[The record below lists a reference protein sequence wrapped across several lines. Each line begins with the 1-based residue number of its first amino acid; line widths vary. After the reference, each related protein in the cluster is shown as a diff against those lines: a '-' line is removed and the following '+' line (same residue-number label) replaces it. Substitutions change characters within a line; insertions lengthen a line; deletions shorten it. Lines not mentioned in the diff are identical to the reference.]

1 MPDTVTIAKE
11 DGVAVVTLDR
21 PEALNAVSRELARDL
36 ESALANLNRDASVRA
51 VVLTGAGE
59 RAFCA
64 GVDLKEARTIEVAE
78 IEAWFGGVVDLYRAI
93 LMLDAPVIAA
103 LNGVA
108 AGAGFQMALVSD
120 LRVGHSGTRM
130 GQPEVNA
137 GIPSIMGSYW
147 MSFHL
152 PRSLNQD
159 LSMTGRLMDADE
171 CRRMGLLN
179 YLVEAADLLPRAV
192 EVARDLGAKPPIA
205 FRRTKQHFRE
215 TALAGIDAAFRA
227 GVLGQQEAYA
237 NGEPQAIMERF
248 AQARV
253 KHEGRGGRR

>member
-1 MPDTVTIAKE
+1 MQETITVAIE
-11 DGVAVVTLDR
+11 GEVAVVTLDR
-21 PEALNAVSRELARDL
+21 PEVLNAVNRVLARDL
-36 ESALANLNRDASVRA
+36 AGALADLGRDAAVHA
-51 VVLTGAGE
+51 VVLTGAGQ
-59 RAFCA
+59 RAFCS
-64 GVDLKEARTIEVAE
+64 GVDLEEARSVEVRE
-78 IEAWFGGVVDLYRAI
+78 IEEWFGGVVDLYRAI
-93 LMLDAPVIAA
+93 LTLDAPVVAA

-120 LRVGHSGTRM
+120 LRVGHPGTRM

-171 CRRMGLLN
+171 CRRVGLLN
-179 YLVEAADLLPRAV
+179 YLVEAPDLLPRAV

-215 TALAGIDAAFRA
+215 SALAGIDAAFRS

-248 AQARV
+248 AQAR
-253 KHEGRGGRR
+253 GRRGG